1 MEEKDKK
8 IIDYFYFL
16 NKHNR
21 INASY
26 FFCGNNPELVLD
38 IVKLANCTESEY
50 FCDNCGDC
58 IKINKRIHPDIFVV
72 DNGKGTIK
80 IETIREAQKFLYLK
94 SFQSKVKALIINN
107 AHLFTEAASNAFL
120 KTLEESPPNSMIML
134 ISSRPDL
141 MLPTI
146 LSRCRKIYMPYH
158 GENKSFSYT
167 TILEFIR
174 SRNINIRDRKSL
186 SVFMTGLIFIMREYI
201 NFRIYV
207 NAENLIN
214 KDSYEIITALEYSLS
229 ESQII
234 LDDLLRIYAAIDNV
248 NVNLACNLLRL
259 IFYKKEGIYENSGS

>member
-50 FCDNCGDC
+50 FCDNCDDC
-58 IKINKRIHPDIFVV
+58 IKINKRIHPDVFII
-72 DNGKGTIK
+72 DSDKSNIK
-80 IETIREAQKFLYLK
+80 IETVREAQKFLYFK
-94 SFQSKVKALIINN
+94 NFQSRFKALIINN

-120 KTLEESPPNSMIML
+120 KTLEEAPSSSMVIL
-134 ISSRPDL
+134 ISWRPDL

-146 LSRCRKIYMPYH
+146 LSRCKKIYMPYRE
-158 GENKSFSYT
+158 ENKSFSST
-167 TILEFIR
+167 DVLEFIR
-174 SRNINIRDRKSL
+174 KKNIDIHGRKAL
-186 SVFMTGLIFIMREYI
+186 SVFMTNLISVMRDYV
-201 NFRIYV
+201 NFRIYSST
-207 NAENLIN
+207 ENLIN
-214 KDSYEIITALEYSLS
+214 KNSYEIITTLDYSLS
-229 ESQII
+229 DSQRI

-259 IFYKKEGIYENSGS
+259 TFHNTD